1 MPAPTQTLPLHRV
14 RFFDHTPSPIVAL
27 AFPPQPLPVPR
38 DPASVKGKARD
49 ATDRPELG
57 ALVVARENGEVEIW
71 KYSPSEEGSLGNW
84 VLYKTLPP
92 TLTHPT
98 ISVMALA
105 LRDPENFHSK
115 PYAVPRVEDLRLF
128 VAGSESTEL
137 TERCLETGRVLQ
149 TYPIPS
155 PPLWSL
161 SVSPTQQLLCLTTN
175 SPALH
180 FVSIPPPLL
189 PGSVTVLEP
198 APSHLLRSETL
209 PSRTRTVSVAWGL
222 PKLVQDNGEWSWR
235 DTYLLTGNSD
245 SSFRR
250 WELPVPTGGGGGRV
264 QIKGRA
270 VVEKIAKGKKG
281 SHKGT
286 IVWGVGVLPDGT
298 FVTSD
303 SLGTVAFWDPATMA
317 QRQSFRPHKADGMCL
332 TIGPGGRTVFTSGP
346 DQKVCQFS
354 AITQANGTTQWAL
367 TATKRLHTHDVRA
380 LAVFPPYL
388 PLAANSQLTPPA
400 LNPNLAP
407 ILASGG
413 WDMVPTLTPA
423 APPDLLAQRLRNP
436 LGKEKGGQGNKH
448 IVFEDAFPRRLSMF
462 GGQRGAEHIAVSR
475 GARLVVGR
483 KDRSVGIWRIL
494 DDERGWEKALEMDLR
509 LRTNLI
515 SHAIS
520 QDGQWLAVSDL
531 YETKLFRLVISGTTS
546 RPMRVRDFVS
556 DLESAPE
563 LAELDLAQKGCGASA
578 LLFTP
583 DSRRL
588 VLSLAASAHTV
599 VLELDDEG
607 VEVVRSFAPQHTL
620 VGGRSI
626 QNGKARRRMS
636 APVDEDV
643 DMESDEEDT
652 PAKGPAAWITAL
664 AASDDAQWLATSDLE
679 GKVTVF
685 NLDTLQ
691 LHALLPSFAAPPA
704 SIAFTPTHPLLA
716 LVHAGNA
723 LQFFH
728 LDARRLLPPSNQLTS
743 LNHTLRGLHSAA
755 HGAAWEPSRTSPRA
769 ARLVVWSNDWLAS
782 IRLDLDL
789 VARTQGRGGSA
800 TPSEPGT
807 PLDSR
812 SLRKK
817 RAREAREALEASS
830 PSSMPSPS
838 SPTML
843 LSRVLKTPSA
853 ANDPDFVKVAT
864 DRFRSVV
871 GADWLADG
879 ELVLV
884 ERPYADFVSELPPAF
899 WTGKYGRS

>member
-1 MPAPTQTLPLHRV
+1 
-14 RFFDHTPSPIVAL
+14 
-27 AFPPQPLPVPR
+27 
-38 DPASVKGKARD
+38 
-49 ATDRPELG
+49 
-57 ALVVARENGEVEIW
+57 
-71 KYSPSEEGSLGNW
+71 
-84 VLYKTLPP
+84 
-92 TLTHPT
+92 
-98 ISVMALA
+98 
-105 LRDPENFHSK
+105 
-115 PYAVPRVEDLRLF
+115 
-128 VAGSESTEL
+128 
-137 TERCLETGRVLQ
+137 
-149 TYPIPS
+149 
-155 PPLWSL
+155 
-161 SVSPTQQLLCLTTN
+161 
-175 SPALH
+175 
-180 FVSIPPPLL
+180 
-189 PGSVTVLEP
+189 VTALEP
-198 APSHLLRSETL
+198 APTHLLRSETL

-222 PKLVQDNGEWSWR
+222 PKLVQENGEWSWR
-235 DTYLLTGNSD
+235 DTYLITGNSD

-250 WELPVPTGGGGGRV
+250 WELPPGGGGGARV

-303 SLGTVAFWDPATMA
+303 SLGTVAFWDPVTMA

-346 DQKVCQFS
+346 DQKVYQFS
-354 AITQANGTTQWAL
+354 AVTQGDGTTQWTL
-367 TATKRLHTHDVRA
+367 TASKRLHTHDVRA

-388 PLAANSQLTPPA
+388 PLAAKSPLQPPR
-400 LNPNLAP
+400 LNPDLAP

-413 WDMVPTLTPA
+413 WDMAPTLTPA
-423 APPDLLAQRLRNP
+423 AAPSLLAQRLRNP

-462 GGQRGAEHIAVSR
+462 GGQRGAERVAVSR

-515 SHAIS
+515 AHAVS

-531 YETKLFRLVISGTTS
+531 YETKLFRLVAAGNTL
-546 RPMRVRDFVS
+546 RPVRVRDFVA
-556 DLESAPE
+556 DLTSAPE
-563 LAELDLAQKGCGASA
+563 LADLGLAQKGCGASA

-588 VLSLAASAHTV
+588 VMALAASAHTV
-599 VLELDDEG
+599 VLELDEDG

-626 QNGKARRRMS
+626 KHGKVRQ
-636 APVDEDV
+636 PVDDDV
-643 DMESDEEDT
+643 EMESDDEDT
-652 PAKGPAAWITAL
+652 PAKGPVEWITAL
-664 AASDDAQWLATSDLE
+664 AASDDAQWLATSDLG

-728 LDARRLLPPSNQLTS
+728 LDDRRLLPPTNQVQN
-743 LNHTLRGLHSAA
+743 LNNTLRGLHSAA
-755 HGAAWEPSRTSPRA
+755 HGAAWEPSRVAPRA
-769 ARLVVWSNDWLAS
+769 ARLVVWSGDWLAS

-789 VARTQGRGGSA
+789 VVRTKGRAGSA
-800 TPSEPGT
+800 TPSVPGT
-807 PLDSR
+807 PLDPS
-812 SLRKK
+812 SQKKK
-817 RAREAREALEASS
+817 RAREAREAAREALEASS
-830 PSSMPSPS
+830 PGSLTPA

-843 LSRVLKTPSA
+843 LSQVLKTPSS

-864 DRFRSVV
+864 DRFRGVV

-879 ELVLV
+879 ELMLV
-884 ERPYADFVSELPPAF
+884 ERPYADFVGELPPAF